1 MSKKKT
7 KNNQQKLNK
16 EAVDLATSLRG
27 QLLMGKLFYYGV
39 DKMIEVE
46 KEKPYFKQLKEKDKK
61 NFMTSDVEDLKFIG
75 ENLYGSWIELAKFTE
90 EFDDETIMKQLKKVE
105 NKKNNK

>member
-61 NFMTSDVEDLKFIG
+61 NLVITATQDPAYTSPG
-75 ENLYGSWIELAKFTE
+75 A
-90 EFDDETIMKQLKKVE
+90 
-105 NKKNNK
+105 